1 MTNQVGMLIG
11 GGLVIALFGG
21 FFYSVVDEGVG
32 AFQYYHTL
40 AELNQAVKDG
50 KADTEAGM
58 RLIGTVVAG
67 SIQKDL
73 QQMQISFRMTD
84 GTTQLPV
91 QLTRIDVSDL
101 FKDDAH
107 VVVEGHLRKDGV
119 FEAQQLFAKC
129 PTKYEA
135 AEQGEGAKK
144 SS

>member
-1 MTNQVGMLIG
+1 MTNQVKMLIG
-11 GGLVIALFGG
+11 GGLVVALFGG

-40 AELNQAVKDG
+40 GELSQALKDG
-50 KADTEAGM
+50 KADPDAGM
-58 RLIGTVVAG
+58 RLNGTVVAG

-73 QQMQISFRMTD
+73 QNMQISFRMTD
-84 GTTQLPV
+84 GTSQLPV
-91 QLTRIDVSDL
+91 LLTRIDVSDL

-107 VVVEGHLRKDGV
+107 VVIEGHLRKDGV

-135 AEQGEGAKK
+135 AEQNDAKK
-144 SS
+144 AS